1 MPADEHRIDITPL
14 FGYERLLRKPALI
27 ALEGDD
33 TPTLRVGAIIRVAG
47 DTKGYVPGGLAA
59 GASAVIVGFLA
70 PDFAPGGCTD
80 HIVIVSDGESLAELK
95 PSNIERVLRD
105 APRGLR

>member
-1 MPADEHRIDITPL
+1 MPTDAQRIGIGYL
-14 FGYERLLRKPALI
+14 FGYERLVRKPALI

-33 TPTLRVGAIIRVAG
+33 MPTLRVGAVIRVAG
-47 DTKGYVPGGLAA
+47 DAKGYVPGELPV

-80 HIVIVSDGESLAELK
+80 HIVLVSDGESVVELK
-95 PSNIERVLRD
+95 PTNIDRVLRD

>member
-1 MPADEHRIDITPL
+1 MPTDEHRIDIGHL
-14 FGYERLLRKPALI
+14 FGYERLVRKPALI

-33 TPTLRVGAIIRVAG
+33 RPTLRVGAVIRVAG
-47 DTKGYVPGGLAA
+47 DSRGYVPGGLTV

-80 HIVIVSDGESLAELK
+80 HIVLVSDGESVAELN
-95 PSNIERVLRD
+95 PTNIDRVLRD
-105 APRGLR
+105 APPGLR